1 MVSCTLCARCNATV
15 RVSLAITPWDWTSTV
30 YSISIHIWKSNL
42 KMCDQ
47 GPTWTTP
54 RILSTVCQVWPKSSH
69 VFVGHLTLPP
79 APSRLKG
86 PPPKK
91 KKVPQKNFNGF
102 SPFCLPKKTS
112 PPPLYVLFVGKQG
125 GIDLPTHL
133 FPDEIC
139 IVVFDPFFRGSRQ
152 ILLKIFSAKGVNPP
166 PPWWKIILPKNPL
179 RK

>member
-69 VFVGHLTLPP
+69 VFVGHLTVPL
-79 APSRLKG
+79 ATSRLKE
-86 PPPKK
+86 PPRQK

-112 PPPLYVLFVGKQG
+112 PPPPLCA
-125 GIDLPTHL
+125 
-133 FPDEIC
+133 IC
-139 IVVFDPFFRGSRQ
+139 WQTRRYRFTDPPLSGRNLHSSFWP
-152 ILLKIFSAKGVNPP
+152 LL
-166 PPWWKIILPKNPL
+166 
-179 RK
+179 